1 MVRELKMLFI
11 FLRASAKSRI
21 MYRTDFVIGLAG
33 TLFYNAAFLASIGV
47 ITSRFNSIGG
57 WSLWEMLF
65 LYSLF
70 MLGHS
75 IYGFFFINMTMLNRT
90 IMEGALDKY
99 FLRPYSIL
107 IQMNGTQLNYTAFVD
122 TVIGVTGVIVSYQKL
137 GLNWSLVQYGL
148 LIIFAVSGALIEYS
162 LSLAMNCITFIL
174 PNSRSMYSAYY
185 QFILIAQRYPLN
197 IFGNGFQMLLTFV
210 FPLGFMN
217 YYPSM
222 VLLGRQGSL
231 AGYFAPIVAAI
242 CVFIAHMIFNKC
254 IKSYTS
260 VGN

>member
-1 MVRELKMLFI
+1 MLFI

-21 MYRTDFVIGLAG
+21 MYRTDFIIGLVG
-33 TLFYNAAFLASIGV
+33 TLFYNAAFIASIGI

-57 WSLWEMLF
+57 WSMWEMLF

-90 IMEGALDKY
+90 VMEGALDKY
-99 FLRPYSIL
+99 FLRPFSIL
-107 IQMNGTQLNYTAFVD
+107 VQMNGTQLNYTAFVD
-122 TVIGVTGVIVSYQKL
+122 VVIGITGVVVAYHKL
-137 GLNWSLVQYGL
+137 ELNWRLFQYLV
-148 LIIFAVSGALIEYS
+148 LIVFAVSGALIEYS

-174 PNSRSMYSAYY
+174 PNSSSMYSAFY

-197 IFGNGFQMLLTFV
+197 IFGNGFQILLTFV

-222 VLLGRQGSL
+222 LLLGKPGGTI
-231 AGYFAPIVAAI
+231 GYFAPVVAAI
-242 CVFIAHMIFNKC
+242 CVFIAHIIFNRS
-254 IKSYTS
+254 IKSYCST
-260 VGN
+260 GN